1 LASSELLAKL
11 QQLDDQLQILSDP
24 NVLLREPYDQRDVWT
39 RKVKE
44 LQQDAAS
51 IRAQAE
57 QYDRIVSVN
66 QRHERDRNELLRRRR
81 NAKGGDNQN
90 DMTNLVQE
98 GESWQQSNQ
107 MVNQLLYTG
116 EEQLNHL
123 VKQKQQL
130 RGVNKFIGMID
141 NSLGISQSTM
151 RIIERRDITDA
162 YFVFGGMI
170 ITMIVFYV
178 VWFVY

>member
-1 LASSELLAKL
+1 MLAKL
-11 QQLDDQLQILSDP
+11 QQLDDQLQKLSDP
-24 NVLLREPYDQRDVWT
+24 NVLLREPYDQREVWS

-51 IRAQAE
+51 IRSQAE

-66 QRHERDRNELLRRRR
+66 LRHERDRNELLTRRRR
-81 NAKGGDNQN
+81 NANNGGGNQN
-90 DMTNLVQE
+90 DMANLAQE
-98 GESWQQSNQ
+98 AESWQQSNQ
-107 MVNQLLYTG
+107 MVNQLIYTG
-116 EEQLNHL
+116 EEQLNSL
-123 VKQKQQL
+123 VNQKQQL

-162 YFVFGGMI
+162 YFVFGGMV